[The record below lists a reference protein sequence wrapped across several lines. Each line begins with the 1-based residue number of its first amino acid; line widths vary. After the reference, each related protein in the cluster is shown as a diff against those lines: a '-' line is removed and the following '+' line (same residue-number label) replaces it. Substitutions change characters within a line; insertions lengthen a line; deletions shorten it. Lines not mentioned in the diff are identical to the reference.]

1 LEARRKHE
9 RQWCAAHVEQR
20 RAVSR
25 RYYGQYKD
33 KYRDRYK
40 RNRTAILEQQ
50 RQYRDANREKMRA
63 ASRRWYQKNPD
74 RYKQRIA
81 ADPHARLAVALR
93 KRLNM
98 AIRRGYKTGSAVSD
112 LGCTI
117 GELKS
122 RFETMFAHG
131 MTWENYG
138 DWHIDHIVPLAAFD
152 LTERQ
157 QLLQA
162 CHYTNL
168 QPLWREANLHKGS
181 KVA

>member
-1 LEARRKHE
+1 M
-9 RQWCAAHVEQR
+9 
-20 RAVSR
+20 
-25 RYYGQYKD
+25 D
-33 KYRDRYK
+33 
-40 RNRTAILEQQ
+40 
-50 RQYRDANREKMRA
+50 
-63 ASRRWYQKNPD
+63 
-74 RYKQRIA
+74 
-81 ADPHARLAVALR
+81 
-93 KRLNM
+93 
-98 AIRRGYKTGSAVSD
+98 
-112 LGCTI
+112 
-117 GELKS
+117 
-122 RFETMFAHG
+122 FETMFAHG